1 MPPELNKPS
10 SNKITFIGAHGT
22 ALAARLDLPQGQP
35 RAYALFAHC
44 FTCSKD
50 IFAAS
55 RIASALTGHGIAVLR
70 FDFTGLGASEGEFA
84 NTNFSSNVEDLVAA
98 AGFMRG
104 EFQAPKIIIGHSL
117 GGAAVLAA
125 AKHIA
130 EVEAVVT
137 INAPADPA
145 HVVKNFHCSL
155 DEIEKNGEAEV
166 SLAGR
171 TFKIR
176 KQFLDDMSKQNLSA
190 DIAAMDKALLV
201 FHAPMDE
208 LVSVDNAATIFSAAK
223 HPKSFI
229 SLDGA
234 DHLLH
239 RKEDAI
245 YVAGVITAWAERY
258 IANDQLAS
266 SARPAPVASP
276 NTVVV
281 AEDGDGKYSQW
292 VSFGGRHLIRA
303 DEPIEVGGDD
313 KGGSPYEL
321 VLAGLGACT
330 AMTLRMYAARKKLN
344 LDKVSVSMGHEKIH
358 SDDCEG
364 CEAGSSK
371 IDHIERTITMEGD
384 LSPDDR
390 RRLLEIADKCP
401 VHRTLHSVVKITTTE
416 NSV

>member
-1 MPPELNKPS
+1 MPPKANKPT
-10 SNKITFIGAHGT
+10 SNKITFTGGHGVQ
-22 ALAARLDLPQGQP
+22 LAARLDLPQDKP
-35 RAYALFAHC
+35 KAYALFAHC

-84 NTNFSSNVEDLVAA
+84 NTNFSSNVEDLIAA
-98 AGFMRG
+98 AGFMR
-104 EFQAPKIIIGHSL
+104 EDFEAPKIIIGHSL

-125 AKHIA
+125 AKNIA
-130 EVEAVVT
+130 EVDAVVT

-145 HVVKNFHCSL
+145 HVVENFHCSI
-155 DEIEKNGEAEV
+155 DEIEKNGKAEV

-171 TFKIR
+171 TFKIQ
-176 KQFLDDMSKQNLSA
+176 KQFLDDISEQNLSN
-190 DIAAMDKALLV
+190 DIATMGKALLV

-208 LVSVDNAATIFSAAK
+208 TVSIDNAATIFAAAK
-223 HPKSFI
+223 HPKSFV

-245 YVAGVITAWAERY
+245 YVAGVITAWADRY
-258 IANDQLAS
+258 IDGGQAGAET
-266 SARPAPVASP
+266 PAPVASP

-281 AEDGDGKYSQW
+281 EEAGDGKYSQW
-292 VSFGGRHLIRA
+292 ASLGGRHLIRA

-313 KGGSPYEL
+313 RGGSPYEL

-344 LDKVSVSMGHEKIH
+344 LDKVSVSMHHEKIH
-358 SDDCEG
+358 SDDCDG
-364 CEAGSSK
+364 CETNDVK
-371 IDHIERTITMEGD
+371 IDHIERSITMTGD

-390 RRLLEIADKCP
+390 KRLLEIADKCP

>member
-1 MPPELNKPS
+1 MHPEPNKSS
-10 SNKITFIGAHGT
+10 SNKVTFTGAHGS
-22 ALAARLDLPQGQP
+22 ALAARLDLPQGTP

-55 RIASALTGHGIAVLR
+55 RIAGALTGHGIAVLR

-98 AGFMRG
+98 AGFMRSN
-104 EFQAPKIIIGHSL
+104 FQAPKIIIGHSL

-125 AKHIA
+125 AKNIA
-130 EVEAVVT
+130 EVEAVVS

-145 HVVKNFHCSL
+145 HVVENFHCSI

-176 KQFLDDMSKQNLSA
+176 KQFLDDMNQQNLSA
-190 DIAAMDKALLV
+190 DIAAMGKALLV

-208 LVSVDNAATIFSAAK
+208 VVSIDNAATIFGAAK
-223 HPKSFI
+223 HPKSFV

-245 YVAGVITAWAERY
+245 YVAGVIAAWAERY
-258 IANDQLAS
+258 ITDGQLATTAS
-266 SARPAPVASP
+266 PAPVASP

-281 AEDGDGKYSQW
+281 EEAGDGKYSQW
-292 VSFGGRHLIRA
+292 VSLGGRHLLRA
-303 DEPIEVGGDD
+303 DEPLDVGGDD
-313 KGGSPYEL
+313 RGGSPYEL

-344 LDKVSVSMGHEKIH
+344 LDKVSVSMQHEKIH

-364 CEAGSSK
+364 CEEGNHK
-371 IDHIERTITMEGD
+371 IDHIARSITMEGD
-384 LSPDDR
+384 LGPDDR
-390 RRLLEIADKCP
+390 KRLLEIADKCP

-416 NSV
+416 NSI

>member
-1 MPPELNKPS
+1 MPSESNKQS
-10 SNKITFIGAHGT
+10 SNKVTFTGGHGVM
-22 ALAARLDLPQGQP
+22 LAARLDLPQGKP
-35 RAYALFAHC
+35 KAYALFAHC

-55 RIASALTGHGIAVLR
+55 RIAGALTGHGIAVLR

-84 NTNFSSNVEDLVAA
+84 NTNFSSNVEDLIAA
-98 AGFMRG
+98 AGFMR
-104 EFQAPKIIIGHSL
+104 EDFEAPKIIIGHSL

-125 AKHIA
+125 AKNIA
-130 EVEAVVT
+130 EVDAVVT

-145 HVVKNFHCSL
+145 HVVENFHCSL

-171 TFKIR
+171 TFKIQ
-176 KQFLDDMSKQNLSA
+176 KQFLDDISGQNLSA
-190 DIAAMDKALLV
+190 DIATMGKALLV

-208 LVSVDNAATIFSAAK
+208 TVSIDNAATIFGAAK
-223 HPKSFI
+223 HPKSFV

-245 YVAGVITAWAERY
+245 YVAGVITAWADRY
-258 IANDQLAS
+258 IAGGQ
-266 SARPAPVASP
+266 SATETPAPVASP

-281 AEDGDGKYSQW
+281 EEAGDGKYSQW
-292 VSFGGRHLIRA
+292 VSLGGRHLIRA

-344 LDKVSVSMGHEKIH
+344 LDKVSVSMRHEKIH
-358 SDDCEG
+358 SDDCNG
-364 CEAGSSK
+364 CETNDLK
-371 IDHIERTITMEGD
+371 IDHIERSITMTGN

-390 RRLLEIADKCP
+390 KRLLEIADKCP